1 MNSVMTL
8 ALVVIFPVACLLALM
23 GLSWLE
29 DSLMRGIEADAEAAK
44 QAAKQAVFEMP
55 VRRPEPSAEPVPVSI
70 AVPQQRLQ
78 PSRAAS

>member
-8 ALVVIFPVACLLALM
+8 VLVVLFPVACLLALM

-29 DSLMRGIEADAEAAK
+29 DSLVRGIEADAKRAQ
-44 QAAKQAVFEMP
+44 QAAKQAVVEMP
-55 VRRPEPSAEPVPVSI
+55 ARRTGPATGPAVTPVP
-70 AVPQQRLQ
+70 ARRNRLQ